1 MIRSSAKL
9 LPLVVVL
16 LVLLVLLV
24 VVLLLVVLLLLLLLL
39 LVLVVLLVL
48 LVLLLHRARSREHP
62 SHLHSTFTLPR
73 QVPGITTHP
82 HLFTT

>member
-1 MIRSSAKL
+1 ML
-9 LPLVVVL
+9 L
-16 LVLLVLLV
+16 LVLLVL
-24 VVLLLVVLLLLLLLL
+24 
-39 LVLVVLLVL
+39 L